1 MSGAARPRYAVIG
14 HALPRPD
21 AWEKVHGRPIYAG
34 DFVVPGMLHGRIV
47 RSPYASARIVAI
59 DTAAAAAVPGAVAV
73 LTHADVPR
81 NAMRMALPG
90 RMAEATAE
98 ARPAFQPVLGEDRVR
113 FQGEPVVAIA
123 AETPEAAAL
132 AAERVRVEYEELP
145 GVYDPLEALAPGAP
159 EVHAGGNLLHRWRL
173 RRGDVD
179 EGFRRA
185 DVTVEHTYH
194 TPFIDHAYM
203 ETETGVGWIDAEGV
217 VVLRV
222 STQVLEH
229 FRDVADVL
237 DLPHSRVR
245 IEGAYLGGGFGGK
258 EDVTVEC
265 LLGLLVWKTRRPVQ
279 LVFSREESF
288 IGHGKRHP
296 YVIRYRTGA
305 TRQGELTAI
314 AAELTSDSGAY
325 AALSPWVLLY
335 SLVTATGPYRVPN
348 VAVDARTVYTN
359 NPIASAYRTFGS
371 IQTCLA
377 YEGQMDALAAA
388 LGMDPLELRERNFL
402 RKGDSIGT
410 GQVLESEPMLAET
423 MRRAWAALGPRR
435 LGLGPAPGGA
445 GPGRLDHP
453 VRPHVLDARLGERL
467 GRDGAGRDGGGA
479 VRRARR
485 RRRADGVALLDRRRG
500 ARTGPRSGHRDRPGQ
515 PLHSA
520 RRDHHGHPPAL
531 HVGQRRAQ
539 GRSGGAGAP
548 GGAGGRDAGGAPRR
562 TSISPAGR
570 RVVRGT
576 TRGVPLA
583 DVVQTASAMG
593 RPVQVLEKFDAP
605 AAATIDPE
613 TGQGKA
619 FNDFTFGTQAVEVEV
634 DEETGRVHAT
644 RIAACY
650 DVGQMINRHS
660 AEGQVE
666 GGVIQGLGHAL
677 MEEVVLEQGVSK
689 NPHLFDYK
697 IPSTLDA
704 PPVEAILLESGQG
717 LGPFGAKGIGEP
729 AMTPTPGRRPQR
741 GVGRHRPADHRVPG
755 DRRARPGRLAPARVA
770 LDAGVRG
777 ALPGGGSRGDR
788 LGVPGR
794 PGAPRALPSRLP
806 GARGRGSE
814 DLSRDAVGQGRVPV
828 DDPGHAHDAR
838 RDGSPAAPGGRRAR
852 RGSTAREPDRRALD
866 PRARSRLGGGH
877 DGRALPERGEGA
889 RAPRLGRR
897 RGDEGQGGRA
907 CRRVRDAGPPRHRE
921 RGMTLAFTLNGRP
934 CRAEAPDHWTVI
946 DLLRDGLA
954 LYGTKYGCGEGVCG
968 TCTVLLDGAPVRA
981 CLTLAAR
988 LDGRQLTTVEGLGD
1002 PRTGEPDALQDA
1014 FARLGAV
1021 QCGYCTPGVL
1031 LAARALLAENATP
1044 TEADV
1049 RRALAGNLCRCTGY
1063 VKIVEAVLAAARQKA

>member
-1 MSGAARPRYAVIG
+1 VSGSARAPYTVIG

-21 AWEKVHGRPIYAG
+21 AWEKVHGRPVYAG
-34 DFVVPGMLHGRIV
+34 DFAVPGMLHGRIV
-47 RSPYASARIVAI
+47 RSPYASARIVAL
-59 DTAAAAAVPGAVAV
+59 DVAAAAEVPGVVAV

-98 ARPAFQPVLGEDRVR
+98 ARPAFQPVLAEDRVR

-132 AAERVRVEYEELP
+132 AGERVRVEYEELP
-145 GVYDPLEALAPGAP
+145 GVYDPLEALAAGAS
-159 EVHAGGNLLHRWRL
+159 EVHPGGNLLHQWRL
-173 RRGDVD
+173 RRGDIE

-237 DLPHSRVR
+237 DVPHGRVR

-265 LLGLLVWKTRRPVQ
+265 LLGLLVWRTRRPVQ

-305 TRQGELTAI
+305 TRRGELTAV

-377 YEGQMDALAAA
+377 YESQMDALAAA
-388 LGMDPLELRERNFL
+388 LRMDPLELRERNFL

-423 MRRAWAALGPRR
+423 MRRAWAALGP
-435 LGLGPAPGGA
+435 P
-445 GPGRLDHP
+445 
-453 VRPHVLDARLGERL
+453 
-467 GRDGAGRDGGGA
+467 
-479 VRRARR
+479 RAS
-485 RRRADGVALLDRRRG
+485 
-500 ARTGPRSGHRDRPGQ
+500 TGPRRIGRGLAASITPYGRMCWTRDSASAWVGMELDGTAVVRCAAPDVGGGQTASLCSIVAEVLGLDPGRVT
-515 PLHSA
+515 A
-520 RRDHHGHPPAL
+520 I
-531 HVGQRRAQ
+531 
-539 GRSGGAGAP
+539 
-548 GGAGGRDAGGAPRR
+548 GRDSHFTPRAGTTTATRQLYMSGNAVLKAARALREHLVAQAAEMLEAAP
-562 TSISPAGR
+562 TDIALIAGQAI
-570 RVVRGT
+570 VRGT
-576 TRGVPLA
+576 RRGVPIA
-583 DVVQTASAMG
+583 SVVQTASASG

-605 AAATIDPE
+605 AADTIDPE

-634 DEETGRVHAT
+634 DEETGRVRAT

-650 DVGQMINRHS
+650 DVGQTINRHS

-677 MEEVVLEQGVSK
+677 LEEVVLEQGVSK

-704 PPVEAILLESGQG
+704 PPVQTILLESGQG

-729 AMTPTPGRRPQR
+729 AMTPTPGAVLNAVSAA
-741 GVGRHRPADHRVPG
+741 VGRRITAC
-755 DRRARPGRLAPARVA
+755 
-770 LDAGVRG
+770 
-777 ALPGGGSRGDR
+777 
-788 LGVPGR
+788 
-794 PGAPRALPSRLP
+794 
-806 GARGRGSE
+806 
-814 DLSRDAVGQGRVPV
+814 PV
-828 DDPGHAHDAR
+828 
-838 RDGSPAAPGGRRAR
+838 
-852 RGSTAREPDRRALD
+852 TA
-866 PRARSRLGGGH
+866 
-877 DGRALPERGEGA
+877 ER
-889 RAPRLGRR
+889 
-897 RGDEGQGGRA
+897 
-907 CRRVRDAGPPRHRE
+907 
-921 RGMTLAFTLNGRP
+921 
-934 CRAEAPDHWTVI
+934 
-946 DLLRDGLA
+946 
-954 LYGTKYGCGEGVCG
+954 
-968 TCTVLLDGAPVRA
+968 
-981 CLTLAAR
+981 
-988 LDGRQLTTVEGLGD
+988 
-1002 PRTGEPDALQDA
+1002 
-1014 FARLGAV
+1014 
-1021 QCGYCTPGVL
+1021 
-1031 LAARALLAENATP
+1031 
-1044 TEADV
+1044 
-1049 RRALAGNLCRCTGY
+1049 
-1063 VKIVEAVLAAARQKA
+1063 VLAALRRPE